1 MSIKI
6 LQSSIP
12 AVYPTPFTGSHE
24 GIILIP
30 STETVT
36 SVLNTF
42 ITGITQSANDLGT
55 PLYKL
60 LWIHNEG
67 PENLIDVSLN
77 IISQNPQGATTT
89 LQFFNDRGQVSSNP
103 STTISAT
110 YPGNT
115 EQGWDSDAY
124 IGNLPTGFAA
134 GVWTKTVGNADIAV
148 AEDFL
153 TLRTSS
159 QIA

>member
-1 MSIKI
+1 MAIKI
-6 LQSSIP
+6 KHSSIQ
-12 AVYPTPFTGSHE
+12 ATYPTPFIGSHE
-24 GIILIP
+24 GILLIP
-30 STETVT
+30 STDNIT
-36 SVLNTF
+36 SALNGF
-42 ITGITQSANDLGT
+42 ITTIVTSANDLGT
-55 PLYKL
+55 PQYKL

-67 PENLIDVSLN
+67 PENLTDVSLN

-115 EQGWDSDAY
+115 EDGWEPSAF
-124 IGNLPTGFAA
+124 IGLLPSGFAA
-134 GVWTKTVGNADIAV
+134 GVWTKTVGNADLAV

-159 QIA
+159 QIL

>member
-1 MSIKI
+1 MAIKI

-12 AVYPTPFTGSHE
+12 AVYPTPFTGNHE

-36 SVLNTF
+36 SVLNSF
-42 ITGITQSANDLGT
+42 ITGITQSANDLST

-67 PENLIDVSLN
+67 PENLTDVSLG

-89 LQFFNDRGQVSSNP
+89 LQFFNDKGAVLTNAAL
-103 STTISAT
+103 TISAT
-110 YPGNT
+110 YPGETT
-115 EQGWDSDAY
+115 EGWDNDAF
-124 IGNLPTGFAA
+124 IGTLPAGFAA

-148 AEDFL
+148 SEDFL
-153 TLRTSS
+153 TLRTTS
-159 QIA
+159 QIQ